1 MYMLRKG
8 KKKGMTLVELMVA
21 LAIFIILCIPIGN
34 AIMQNIK
41 ANKVADTK
49 KEEVMAIN
57 YGYEK
62 IRDLASE
69 LYFKTENI
77 EEDKEYDV
85 KDSEDE
91 YLVYN
96 GKFRKYIYKYKIE
109 NKSEDI
115 EKFSTESGRTDP
127 LKIGDKEFESELVTI
142 LLELYDKESN
152 EQIGNGEKYT
162 FRVNR

>member
-1 MYMLRKG
+1 MYMLKKG

-41 ANKVADTK
+41 ANKTADTK

-62 IRDLASE
+62 MRDLASK
-69 LYFKTENI
+69 LYLKTENI

-85 KDSEDE
+85 KDSDDK
-91 YLVYN
+91 YLEYN
-96 GKFRKYIYKYKIE
+96 GKIRKYIYKYEIE
-109 NKSEDI
+109 SVEKS
-115 EKFSTESGRTDP
+115 STESGRTDP

-142 LLELYDKESN
+142 LLKLYDKESN
-152 EQIGNGEKYT
+152 EQIGNGEEYT